1 WAPQRMAS
9 RTRSAGDNFLSMRA
23 MRRGEKFNLVS
34 AAVCGLSAVVAP
46 CLIRAFLYSRNA
58 WRLCVIFWRMHRLQ
72 YRLRPSLRARHMPN
86 SDNGSDS
93 SHLGHLFNSTTLN
106 SAVLVTPC
114 APLLRF
120 RLRKLMKHFARRQ
133 TSRLH
138 PWSFEPFMTK
148 FGDEPGCEPE

>member
-1 WAPQRMAS
+1 
-9 RTRSAGDNFLSMRA
+9 
-23 MRRGEKFNLVS
+23 
-34 AAVCGLSAVVAP
+34 
-46 CLIRAFLYSRNA
+46 
-58 WRLCVIFWRMHRLQ
+58 MHRLQ

-93 SHLGHLFNSTTLN
+93 SHLGHFFNSTTLN

-148 FGDEPGCEPE
+148 FGDEPGCEQEKISRRASIEFLITCTAIAAPINAC

>member
-1 WAPQRMAS
+1 
-9 RTRSAGDNFLSMRA
+9 
-23 MRRGEKFNLVS
+23 
-34 AAVCGLSAVVAP
+34 
-46 CLIRAFLYSRNA
+46 
-58 WRLCVIFWRMHRLQ
+58 MHRLQ

-86 SDNGSDS
+86 ADNGSDS

-120 RLRKLMKHFARRQ
+120 RLRKLMRHFARRQ

-148 FGDEPGCEPE
+148 FGDEPGCEPEQIRRRSPREIQITCTAMPSPLNACDATRIEVVRRNGFTLSCEVK